1 MAKLLVAD
9 KEMIRNQFAQKA
21 RKKLSDYLEGIGTQ
35 LQNRVDAILPPE
47 IKSIVD
53 RYPSMKPLL
62 FYSHISTDEL
72 LKTTKDARIYEPIP
86 LDGIGMPKMF
96 YGEYLDDFKCFF
108 EKDILEW
115 SKKAYEFR
123 RLENET
129 RNRVACALDYIN
141 TEKQL
146 QDNFPEAYK
155 ILIEIRGKQKE
166 ENKCDS
172 VENTRAFLSSLDK

>member
-9 KEMIRNQFAQKA
+9 KEMIRNQFAQKVE
-21 RKKLSDYLEGIGTQ
+21 KKLSDYLAAIGTQ
-35 LQNRVDAILPPE
+35 LQDRVDAILPPE

-53 RYPSMKPLL
+53 RYPSMQPLL
-62 FYSHISTDEL
+62 FYKNIPTNEL
-72 LKTTKDARIYEPIP
+72 LKTKNVTIYKAIP
-86 LDGIGMPKMF
+86 LDGIGMPRMF
-96 YGEYLDDFKCFF
+96 WGEYMDDLKRYF

-115 SKKAYEFR
+115 SKKAYEFKK
-123 RLENET
+123 LENET
-129 RNRVACALDYIN
+129 RNRVACALNHIK

-155 ILIEIRGKQKE
+155 ILIEIKGKQKE

-172 VENTRAFLSSLDK
+172 VENTRAFLLSLDK

>member
-9 KEMIRNQFAQKA
+9 KEMIRNQFVQKVE
-21 RKKLSDYLEGIGTQ
+21 KKLSDYLAAIGAQ
-35 LQNRVDAILPPE
+35 LQDRVDDILPPE

-53 RYPSMKPLL
+53 RYPSMQPLL
-62 FYSHISTDEL
+62 FYKNIPTNEL
-72 LKTTKDARIYEPIP
+72 LKTKNVTIYKAIP

-96 YGEYLDDFKCFF
+96 WDEYMDDLKRYF

-115 SKKAYEFR
+115 SKKAYELKK
-123 RLENET
+123 LENET
-129 RNRVACALDYIN
+129 RNRVACALNHIK

-155 ILIEIRGKQKE
+155 ILIEIKGKQKE

-172 VENTRAFLSSLDK
+172 VENTRAFLSFLDK

>member
-9 KEMIRNQFAQKA
+9 KEMIRNQFVQKVE
-21 RKKLSDYLEGIGTQ
+21 KKLSDYLAAIGAQ
-35 LQNRVDAILPPE
+35 LQDRVDDILPPE

-53 RYPSMKPLL
+53 RYPSMQPLL
-62 FYSHISTDEL
+62 FYKNIPTNEL
-72 LKTTKDARIYEPIP
+72 LKTKNVTIYKAIP

-96 YGEYLDDFKCFF
+96 YNEYMDDLKRYF

-115 SKKAYEFR
+115 SKKAYELKK
-123 RLENET
+123 LENET
-129 RNRVACALDYIN
+129 RNRVACALDHIN

-166 ENKCDS
+166 ENACDS
-172 VENTRAFLSSLDK
+172 VENTRTFLSSLDK

>member
-1 MAKLLVAD
+1 M
-9 KEMIRNQFAQKA
+9 
-21 RKKLSDYLEGIGTQ
+21 EGIGTQ
-35 LQNRVDAILPPE
+35 LQDRVDAILPPE

-53 RYPSMKPLL
+53 RYPSMQPLL
-62 FYSHISTDEL
+62 FYKNILTNEL
-72 LKTTKDARIYEPIP
+72 LKTKNVTIYKAIP
-86 LDGIGMPKMF
+86 LDGIGMPRMF
-96 YGEYLDDFKCFF
+96 WDEYMDDLKRYF

-115 SKKAYEFR
+115 SKKACEFKK
-123 RLENET
+123 LENET
-129 RNRVACALDYIN
+129 RNRVACALDHIN

-155 ILIEIRGKQKE
+155 ILIEIKGKQKE

>member
-9 KEMIRNQFAQKA
+9 KEMIRNQFVQKVE
-21 RKKLSDYLEGIGTQ
+21 KKLSDYLAAIGAQ
-35 LQNRVDAILPPE
+35 LQDRVDDILPPE

-53 RYPSMKPLL
+53 RYPSMQPLL
-62 FYSHISTDEL
+62 FYKNIPTNEL
-72 LKTTKDARIYEPIP
+72 LKTKNVTIYKVIP

-96 YGEYLDDFKCFF
+96 YNEYMDDLKRYF

-115 SKKAYEFR
+115 SKKAYELKK
-123 RLENET
+123 LENET
-129 RNRVACALDYIN
+129 RNRVACALNHIK

-155 ILIEIRGKQKE
+155 ILIEIRGKQKRR
-166 ENKCDS
+166 KR
-172 VENTRAFLSSLDK
+172 V